1 MTANVL
7 STRGLFGCAL
17 GSRKAACALAAAAL
31 LATALDSAN
40 SQGVGPNI
48 QAQQPTL
55 APLSIQPADKDTARQ
70 EASDER
76 IAALLLSEARE
87 ELEIG
92 ELRNAR
98 RRLEVLV
105 TRFATTSV
113 AARARRLLEQLAL
126 IDGVPMPPIPKGVV
140 SIDAERGNGPG
151 AGEVAARTPGSS
163 LLETDFSASGGDRIF
178 FADGSDDV
186 GGRGRRVLREKA
198 AWLQRYPHVFLR
210 IEGYADDAGNDETN
224 SAVALRRAEAVR
236 DVLIEAG
243 LSPTRMHLTVFGRE
257 QLLSTCTAPE
267 CAAQNRRAVLVLTDA
282 RGTQLSP
289 AQQANNGAS
298 PPAGLGRPAPIG
310 RRDR

>member
-1 MTANVL
+1 MP
-7 STRGLFGCAL
+7 RP
-17 GSRKAACALAAAAL
+17 SR
-31 LATALDSAN
+31 
-40 SQGVGPNI
+40 PNI
-48 QAQQPTL
+48 QAQQPAL

-113 AARARRLLEQLAL
+113 GARARRLLEQLAL
-126 IDGVPMPPIPKGVV
+126 IDGVPMPPMPKGVV
-140 SIDAERGNGPG
+140 SIDADRGNGPG
-151 AGEVAARTPGSS
+151 AGANRRADARLGPARDRLQRQRRRSDILSPTAATTSAGAVAAC
-163 LLETDFSASGGDRIF
+163 
-178 FADGSDDV
+178 
-186 GGRGRRVLREKA
+186 LREKA
-198 AWLQRYPHVFLR
+198 AWLQRYPQVFLR

-243 LSPTRMHLTVFGRE
+243 SVPDANAYHRVSAVNSCCRPARR
-257 QLLSTCTAPE
+257 QNAPP
-267 CAAQNRRAVLVLTDA
+267 RTDA
-282 RGTQLSP
+282 LYWC
-289 AQQANNGAS
+289 
-298 PPAGLGRPAPIG
+298 
-310 RRDR
+310 

>member
-1 MTANVL
+1 MAADVQC
-7 STRGLFGCAL
+7 TRGLFGLAS
-17 GSRKAACALAAAAL
+17 GSRKAARVLAAVAVLAAGIDT
-31 LATALDSAN
+31 ATAQTGAPI
-40 SQGVGPNI
+40 GPV
-48 QAQQPTL
+48 QQPAL
-55 APLSIQPADKDTARQ
+55 APLAIQPADKDTARQ

-87 ELEIG
+87 ELEFG

-105 TRFATTSV
+105 TRFAATTV
-113 AARARRLLEQLAL
+113 GARARRLLEQLAL
-126 IDGVPMPPIPKGVV
+126 IDGVPMPPMPKGVV
-140 SIDAERGNGPG
+140 SIEADRGNGPG
-151 AGEVAARTPGSS
+151 AGQIAARTPGSG

-198 AWLQRYPHVFLR
+198 AWLQRYPQVFLR

-243 LSPTRMHLTVFGRE
+243 LSATRMHLTVFGRE
-257 QLLSTCTAPE
+257 QLLSTCTEPE
-267 CAAQNRRAVLVLTDA
+267 CAAQNRRAVMVLTDA

-289 AQQANNGAS
+289 SQQANNGAGL
-298 PPAGLGRPAPIG
+298 PAGLGRPGPIG